1 MEAAIMGA
9 FVDDSDEAW
18 GALLEA
24 TGAAHYDDG
33 RADAPAIDVQHS
45 ETGAAGACALHWW
58 LPVGTKPCV
67 AERQSAKRYVMT

>member
-9 FVDDSDEAW
+9 FVDDSDDAW

-24 TGAAHYDDG
+24 TGAAHFGDG

-45 ETGAAGACALHWW
+45 ETGA
-58 LPVGTKPCV
+58 LPLSPPRRTL
-67 AERQSAKRYVMT
+67 RRLDI